1 MKLSCPD
8 YLDISKHFSENELM
22 IQKSTREFVD
32 NEILPIIEEHFE
44 NGTFPQHLIEK
55 FSEMGFLGINIPKE
69 HSGGMNNIIYG
80 LVCQEIERGDSGL
93 RSFISVQNSLVMYPI
108 FAFGDDEQKKKWL
121 PLLASGK
128 NVGCFGLTEPDH
140 GSDPGNMKT
149 MAKKVTDGYLLN
161 GSKMW
166 ITNGSCADIAI
177 VWAKTDE
184 EIIKGFIVEKGMA
197 GYDAPEMKHK

>member
-166 ITNGSCADIAI
+166 MLLFSLT
-177 VWAKTDE
+177 
-184 EIIKGFIVEKGMA
+184 FIYCV
-197 GYDAPEMKHK
+197 YLDTV